1 MPNLA
6 KLEKDLE
13 TLLAQDGTE
22 LVDLRYLNEG
32 GRWVLRLYIDKPGGV
47 MLDDCEA
54 VSHRVGAFLDAEAS
68 MTHSYALEVSS
79 PGIDRVLKKDKDFER
94 FKGQRVSVRLRIPVD
109 GRRRLAGVLKG
120 LEAGQLVVE
129 SEGALVRFDRAAVD
143 EARLDPEIKV

>member
-13 TLLAQDGTE
+13 TLLAQEAEE

-47 MLDDCEA
+47 TLDDCEQA
-54 VSHRVGAFLDAEAS
+54 SHRVGAFLDAADV

-79 PGIDRVLKKDKDFER
+79 PGVDRVLKKDKDFER
-94 FKGQRVSVRLRIPVD
+94 FTGQRVSVRLRSPVD
-109 GRRRLAGVLKG
+109 GRRRLAGLLKG
-120 LEAGQLVVE
+120 LEAGQLVLE
-129 SEGALVRFDRAAVD
+129 SEGALVRFDRTAVD
-143 EARLDPEIKV
+143 EARLDPDIKV

>member
-13 TLLAQDGTE
+13 TLLAQDAME

-47 MLDDCEA
+47 TLDDCEQA
-54 VSHRVGAFLDAEAS
+54 SHRVGAFLDAAEV
-68 MTHSYALEVSS
+68 MTHSYALELSS
-79 PGIDRVLKKDKDFER
+79 PGLDRVLKKDKDFER
-94 FKGQRVSVRLRIPVD
+94 FMGQRVAVRLRLAID
-109 GRRRLAGVLKG
+109 GRRRLSGLLKG
-120 LEAGQLVVE
+120 LEAGQLLVE
-129 SEGALVRFDRAAVD
+129 SEGALLRVDRTAVD